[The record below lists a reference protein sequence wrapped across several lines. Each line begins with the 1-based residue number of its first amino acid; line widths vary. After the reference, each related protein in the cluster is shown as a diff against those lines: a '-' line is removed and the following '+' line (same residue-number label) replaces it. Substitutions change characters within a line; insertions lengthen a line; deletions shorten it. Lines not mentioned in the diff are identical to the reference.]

1 MVFGVIGL
9 IAGAALVAMVAWMR
23 AKQAQAQAD
32 AAKNSAA
39 RIIDEAKKDATAIK
53 KEAEIH
59 AKDSIL
65 KERGGIR
72 KGGARVQA

>member
-39 RIIDEAKKDATAIK
+39 RIIEEAKKDASGDQK
-53 KEAEIH
+53 R
-59 AKDSIL
+59 SGNPSQ
-65 KERGGIR
+65 R
-72 KGGARVQA
+72 